1 MVEGV
6 LEGFGRQGTVL
17 RRTERESK
25 LLIVMVEQ
33 HSEAHQFSPHQEK
46 TLNRLMNSFCF
57 LFLTMKLVWFVFTR
71 EIYFFVM

>member
-6 LEGFGRQGTVL
+6 LEGLGRQGTVL

-46 TLNRLMNSFCF
+46 GP
-57 LFLTMKLVWFVFTR
+57 
-71 EIYFFVM
+71 E

>member
-46 TLNRLMNSFCF
+46 DPEQADEQLL
-57 LFLTMKLVWFVFTR
+57 LLVPYDEAGLVRVYT
-71 EIYFFVM
+71 

>member
-33 HSEAHQFSPHQEK
+33 HSEAHQFSP
-46 TLNRLMNSFCF
+46 
-57 LFLTMKLVWFVFTR
+57 LVEVNQAN
-71 EIYFFVM
+71 